1 MKLMSQ
7 TKSVFGGTDF
17 WKKNEWALAVALL
30 ITGFFTATIIPFTR
44 KDFGE
49 RYFGWLNIYF
59 GYSTMTAYIVASTML
74 GAFIHVMPSRLMTI
88 LMFAFIGSSL
98 YHRWEIRRKNNS
110 GVHWHSNFMGTSLLP
125 FPYSQEKIFKF
136 FEPLSVFLLGYTLYH
151 LISGQVGIWL
161 MVAAASLFINNHIIF
176 HQERQAILDMRD
188 AQIEAQYFGD
198 ALAGKPA
205 AQTAGFV
212 VSESSIKL
220 VGQDAGLTQAFA
232 ELSDEMK
239 SLLDV
244 PPDLKAQGIA

>member
-1 MKLMSQ
+1 MKE
-7 TKSVFGGTDF
+7 TRSVFGSTDF

-30 ITGFFTATIIPFTR
+30 ISGFFTATIVPFTR

-49 RYFGWLNIYF
+49 RYLGWLNIYF
-59 GYSTMTAYIVASTML
+59 GYSLMTAYIIGGNMVS
-74 GAFIHVMPSRLMTI
+74 AFTRIAPSHLMT
-88 LMFAFIGSSL
+88 LLWFAFIGASV
-98 YHRWEIRRKNNS
+98 YHRWEVRRKNNA

-136 FEPLSVFLLGYTLYH
+136 FEPFSVFLLGYIMWH

-161 MVAAASLFINNHIIF
+161 MAAAASLFINNHIIF

-188 AQIEAQYFGD
+188 AQIEARFFGD
-198 ALAGKPA
+198 ALSGKPA

-220 VGQDAGLTQAFA
+220 VGTDAGLAQAFA
-232 ELSDEMK
+232 ELSDDMK
-239 SLLDV
+239 SLLDTPAPAPGGSV
-244 PPDLKAQGIA
+244 A